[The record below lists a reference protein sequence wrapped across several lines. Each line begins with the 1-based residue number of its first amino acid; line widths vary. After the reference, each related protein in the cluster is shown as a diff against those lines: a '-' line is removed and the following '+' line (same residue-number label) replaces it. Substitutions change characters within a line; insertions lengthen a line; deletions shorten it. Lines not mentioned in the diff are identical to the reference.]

1 MQIVSE
7 LLCATAS
14 TESVSKGMDI
24 TDSSIAQLSIPST
37 SDAATQ
43 VPTIKMRSVHISVRI
58 KGRDKGK
65 IILYTYSYEHNYI
78 T

>member
-14 TESVSKGMDI
+14 TETVSEGMDI

-43 VPTIKMRSVHISVRI
+43 VPIIIMKSVHVSVHMKCG

-65 IILYTYSYEHNYI
+65 IILYAYL
-78 T
+78 

>member
-14 TESVSKGMDI
+14 IETVSESMDI

-43 VPTIKMRSVHISVRI
+43 APIIKMKSVHVSVRMKGR

-65 IILYTYSYEHNYI
+65 IILYAYL
-78 T
+78 

>member
-14 TESVSKGMDI
+14 IETVSEGMDI
-24 TDSSIAQLSIPST
+24 TDSQLSIPST

-43 VPTIKMRSVHISVRI
+43 VPTIKMMSVHVRI
-58 KGRDKGK
+58 C
-65 IILYTYSYEHNYI
+65 TY
-78 T
+78 

>member
-7 LLCATAS
+7 LLCAAAS
-14 TESVSKGMDI
+14 TETVSEGMDI
-24 TDSSIAQLSIPST
+24 TDFSIAQLSIPST

-43 VPTIKMRSVHISVRI
+43 VLIIKMKSVHVSVRMKGR

-65 IILYTYSYEHNYI
+65 IILYAYL
-78 T
+78 